1 MIYLDNNATT
11 PIDKTVADAMLPF
24 IFENYGNPS
33 STHTMGLSAK
43 NAIIQSRQQVADL
56 LNCCADELVF
66 TGSGSEA
73 NNTILKGVAEAYQ
86 SKGRHIIT
94 SQIEHPSIMATCQ
107 YLEQSGFQITYLP
120 VNREGF
126 VELEQLRNALTAETI
141 LVTIMHS
148 NNETGTLQPIRLM
161 AELCKDNDI
170 LFHTDASQ
178 SIGKVPI
185 DIAALDVDFLT
196 LAGPKLYAP
205 KGIGA
210 FFIKNGINIP
220 SLIHGAGHEGGRRAG
235 TENVI
240 FIVGLGKAC
249 EIAAKTLQSQQILQ
263 LSQYFYQQL
272 KNTFEDKIQLNGCF
286 EQRLPNTLN
295 ISFLGHTSAEIMGEL
310 DGVAVSAGSACHAG
324 ATEISAVLKAM
335 GLSQQAGVGAIRFSL
350 GKYTSKA
357 DIDSVIQKLRLI
369 S

>member
-11 PIDKTVADAMLPF
+11 PIDKAVANAMLPF

-33 STHTMGLSAK
+33 SAHTMGVAAKSA
-43 NAIIQSRQQVADL
+43 IFQSRQQVADL
-56 LNCCADELVF
+56 LNCNANELVF

-73 NNTILKGVAEAYQ
+73 NNTILKGVAAAYQ

-107 YLEQSGFQITYLP
+107 YLEKSGFEITYLP
-120 VNREGF
+120 VNSEGV
-126 VELEQLRNALTAETI
+126 VEVEQLENALTTETI
-141 LVTIMHS
+141 LVSIMHS
-148 NNETGTLQPIRLM
+148 NNETGTLQPIKLIT
-161 AELCKDNDI
+161 ELCKNNDI

-178 SIGKVPI
+178 SIGKVPV
-185 DIAALDVDFLT
+185 DIAALGVDFLT

-210 FFIKNGINIP
+210 FFIKNGISIP
-220 SLIHGAGHEGGRRAG
+220 SLIHGAGHEDGRRAG

-249 EIAAKTLQSQQILQ
+249 EIAAETLQSPKILQ

-272 KNTFEDKIQLNGCF
+272 KNIFQDEIQLNGSF
-286 EQRLPNTLN
+286 EHRLPNTLN
-295 ISFLGHTSAEIMGEL
+295 ISFLGHTSAEIMAKLEGI
-310 DGVAVSAGSACHAG
+310 AVSSGSACHAG
-324 ATEISAVLKAM
+324 STEISSVLKAM
-335 GLSQQAGVGAIRFSL
+335 GISTEAGLGAIRFSL

-357 DIDSVIQKLRLI
+357 DIDNVINKLSLI
-369 S
+369 